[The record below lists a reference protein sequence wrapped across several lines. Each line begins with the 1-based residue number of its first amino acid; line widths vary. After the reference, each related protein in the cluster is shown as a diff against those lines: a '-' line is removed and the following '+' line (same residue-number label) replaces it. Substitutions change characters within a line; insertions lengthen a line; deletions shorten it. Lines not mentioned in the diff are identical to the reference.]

1 MFFHTGDLNTLLNYE
16 TAAQRRNV
24 PIMLGVDGI
33 QKLYGSSN
41 NFIPPAFMKLV
52 RDVGI
57 AFCQSASSMKVCK
70 IQNLNYIMHIYLNV
84 LFLNRNC

>member
-1 MFFHTGDLNTLLNYE
+1 MFSNTGDMNTLLDYE

-41 NFIPPAFMKLV
+41 NFIPPAITTLV
-52 RDVGI
+52 RNVGI
-57 AFCQSASSMKVCK
+57 AFCQSATSIKVCK
-70 IQNLNYIMHIYLNV
+70 I
-84 LFLNRNC
+84 